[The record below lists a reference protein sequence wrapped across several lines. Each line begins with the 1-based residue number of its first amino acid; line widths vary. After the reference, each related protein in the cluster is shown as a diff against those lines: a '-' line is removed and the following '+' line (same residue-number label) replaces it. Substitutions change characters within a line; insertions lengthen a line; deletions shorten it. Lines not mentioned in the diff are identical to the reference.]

1 MGREGEKV
9 VWNLGLV
16 TGAGVG
22 TADCGVNRPGKFG
35 EGVGALWPNLGPVL
49 LSDSSIKICHGKYFA
64 ARVMNIHLSWH

>member
-1 MGREGEKV
+1 MGWEGEKV

-22 TADCGVNRPGKFG
+22 TADCGLKERG